1 MAKQTITVRRRHTV
15 EKEVT
20 VEVEFPVHIRGTDD
34 NYAGSIPYE
43 NTETF
48 TRVEESGRVTTATRT
63 QEACGRPQDPTLKW
77 EIETEIVDH
86 ADLAQHLDGPGW
98 TSRNEA
104 TAEAFEAHL
113 AEARAWMGI

>member
-15 EKEVT
+15 EREET
-20 VEVEFPVHIRGTDD
+20 VEVEFPVFLKGTDD

-43 NTETF
+43 STATL
-48 TRVEESGRVTTATRT
+48 TRIEESGRVTTATRT
-63 QEACGRPQDPTLKW
+63 RETCGGNGDFTLKW

-86 ADLAQHLDGPGW
+86 ADLAQHLDGPNWGM
-98 TSRNEA
+98 RCEA
-104 TAEAFEAHL
+104 SAEAFWAHL